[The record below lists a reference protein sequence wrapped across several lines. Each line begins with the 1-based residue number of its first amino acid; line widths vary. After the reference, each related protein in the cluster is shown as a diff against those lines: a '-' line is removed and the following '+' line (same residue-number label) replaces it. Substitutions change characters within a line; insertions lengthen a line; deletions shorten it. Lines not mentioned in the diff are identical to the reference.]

1 MTQSTTPVDTID
13 VQLHH
18 LARVM
23 LDLAAVHE
31 ENPTPES
38 VQELTQ
44 QLRAHASV
52 MEAIAGDLAKH
63 YTRLASAP
71 GDAIVRWTEAGR
83 TAYAEAVQMIGD
95 AHLYAENAENEE
107 DLHDRRR
114 AAVSMEQSFF
124 YSLGRVIT
132 TSQQHDGP
140 VIISRDGPGSLYW
153 SHPKSGYHGGLI
165 FHASKDS
172 GTVKIGSWSVHT

>member
-1 MTQSTTPVDTID
+1 MTQTTTPVETID

-38 VQELTQ
+38 VWELTR
-44 QLRAHASV
+44 QLRAHAAS
-52 MEAIAGDLAKH
+52 MQFIAGDLAKH

-71 GDAIVRWTEAGR
+71 GDAIVRWTESGL
-83 TAYAEAVQMIGD
+83 TAYNEARQMIGD
-95 AHLYAENAENEE
+95 AHLYAENADTEE

-124 YSLGRVIT
+124 YSLGHVIT
-132 TSQQHDGP
+132 TSQHHDGP

-165 FHASKDS
+165 FHQSRRFE
-172 GTVKIGSWSVHT
+172 TVKIGSWSIHT